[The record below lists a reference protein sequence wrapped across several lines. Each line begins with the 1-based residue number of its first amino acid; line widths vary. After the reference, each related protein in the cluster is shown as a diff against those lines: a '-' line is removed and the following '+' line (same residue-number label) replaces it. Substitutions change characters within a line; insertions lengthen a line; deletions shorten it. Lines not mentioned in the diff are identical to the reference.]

1 MRLHRFTT
9 LTATTAI
16 ALACTTLGA
25 CAQPA
30 APAPAAP
37 AAPAPVAPAT
47 DSQTLY
53 RQIRD
58 EIGVPACS
66 AHEQCRSTAVGHKA
80 CGGPEAYLVWSTTTS
95 DGTRLRQLIDA
106 YTRARTQEGQRSGM
120 LSDCSLVPDTGAR
133 CEAGR
138 CVPGQRGPAVM

>member
-1 MRLHRFTT
+1 MTDPFHSRLARGVSRG
-9 LTATTAI
+9 LVA
-16 ALACTTLGA
+16 ALGSVWLIA

-30 APAPAAP
+30 PPPPPASAPAA
-37 AAPAPVAPAT
+37 

-58 EIGVPACS
+58 EIGEPTCS
-66 AHEQCRSTAVGHKA
+66 STAQCRSSPVGQKA
-80 CGGPEAYLVWSTTTS
+80 CGGPEAYVVWSTAVS

-106 YTRARTQEGQRSGM
+106 YTRARQSDNQRSG
-120 LSDCSLVPDTGAR
+120 LVSNCAMVNDPGAR

-138 CVPGQRGPAVM
+138 CVAGPQGRPVM